1 MNKKIVVISGICVV
15 LVCLFISGFISKKE
29 RKTYDIDASLVNS
42 IVVNEKVNDVK
53 VKISDDDK
61 IHVTYSEGKN
71 LGYKIEKN
79 GDKLSIATSSK
90 FINFT
95 IGIDTSDNSLII
107 KIPKDYKKD
116 LKVITEQECSVDK
129 LIQFNSL
136 NIVKQGNDD

>member
-1 MNKKIVVISGICVV
+1 VGYVWYLFV
-15 LVCLFISGFISKKE
+15 LLSKKE

-42 IVVNEKVNDVK
+42 IVVNEKVNDVN

-79 GDKLSIATSSK
+79 DDKLSVATSSK

-95 IGIDTSDNSLII
+95 IGIYTSDNSLII

-136 NIVKQGNDD
+136 NIVKQCNDD